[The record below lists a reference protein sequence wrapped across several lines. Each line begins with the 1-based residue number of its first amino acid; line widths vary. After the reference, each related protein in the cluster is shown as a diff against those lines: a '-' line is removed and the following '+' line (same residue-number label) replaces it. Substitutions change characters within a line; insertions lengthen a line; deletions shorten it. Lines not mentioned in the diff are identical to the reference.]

1 MNLLIVDDEPLE
13 REVLTMIIKKEKLGI
28 NRVVEAKNGMD
39 AVQLAR
45 EKQIDLVLMDIAM
58 PVMDGLT
65 AARMIKED
73 LPDCRIIFLTAN
85 NEIDLAEQ
93 IIPKEETNEYLLKPA
108 HPQDIIQALTKH
120 IPVDQRP
127 VMNPVK
133 SEGYSRHPEIA
144 TIIEHIKDNLHLEL
158 KLDYLAELVH
168 FNGQYLSRLFKQ
180 ETKNT
185 LTQYI
190 TACRIEKAKHYLS
203 YSSDYTVVEISRK
216 CGITDSN
223 YFARVFK
230 KYEGV
235 SPSQYQQQAHLNRK
249 KRMNSFNN
257 FLM

>member
-28 NRVVEAKNGMD
+28 DRYVEAKNGMD
-39 AVQLAR
+39 AVHLAR
-45 EKQIDLVLMDIAM
+45 EKQIDLVLMDIEM

-65 AARMIKED
+65 AAKMIKKD
-73 LPDCRIIFLTAN
+73 LPNCRIIFMTAN
-85 NEIDLAEQ
+85 NEIDFADQVISRE
-93 IIPKEETNEYLLKPA
+93 INEYILKPA

-120 IPVDQRP
+120 IPVEQRP
-127 VMNPVK
+127 VMSPFK
-133 SEGYSRHPEIA
+133 SQGHCRHPEIV
-144 TIIEHIKDNLHLEL
+144 TIIEYINDNLHLDL

-180 ETKNT
+180 ETKYT

-203 YSSDYTVVEISRK
+203 YSSEYTVVEISKK
-216 CGITDSN
+216 CGVTDSN

-257 FLM
+257 ILM